1 MRYVKIFYHKSA
13 KRKLELQFHDDNK
26 QCVGAMLVEM
36 SDPFAMFV
44 HITSWVRWYCSERV
58 RALNTRFIEIFASL
72 RLDRCDYLRIR

>member
-44 HITSWVRWYCSERV
+44 HITSWVRDGIVPKGSE
-58 RALNTRFIEIFASL
+58 L
-72 RLDRCDYLRIR
+72 